1 MDRFNNARNRLSDC
15 LHRKNA
21 VNDLLA
27 KVEKKTKIDRVNLVL
42 GIIAVFFLYLIF
54 GYGSSFLATFVGFV
68 YPAYRSIKALETL
81 DKKDDT
87 KWLTYWV
94 VFAAVSVVEAFTD
107 IFFYW
112 IPLYSLLK
120 CVMFL
125 FLMSP
130 TDPNGSMLIYERI
143 IRPYILKHEKDIDDA
158 VNTAVDLAGDFSEGV
173 KKKATEAA
181 VSHFSNK
188 ED

>member
-1 MDRFNNARNRLSDC
+1 MDRFNNARNRLSDY

-42 GIIAVFFLYLIF
+42 GSFVAVYYTTVRPNRGVLPIF
-54 GYGSSFLATFVGFV
+54 D
-68 YPAYRSIKALETL
+68 I
-81 DKKDDT
+81 
-87 KWLTYWV
+87 WLW
-94 VFAAVSVVEAFTD
+94 FKL
-107 IFFYW
+107 
-112 IPLYSLLK
+112 PRH

-143 IRPYILKHEKDIDDA
+143 IRPYVLKHEKDIDNA

>member
-1 MDRFNNARNRLSDC
+1 MDCDGDYVEVKIIYRILVLALTEAAIMDRINNARNRLSDY

-42 GIIAVFFLYLIF
+42 GIIVVFFLYLIF

-87 KWLTYWV
+87 KWLTYW
-94 VFAAVSVVEAFTD
+94 
-107 IFFYW
+107 
-112 IPLYSLLK
+112 

-143 IRPYILKHEKDIDDA
+143 IRPYVLKHEKDIDDA